1 MKLIKK
7 LLLKYYTNQLN
18 DINRRIKFM
27 EQPKILFS
35 KEISDDGWNSIYGFF
50 LADKRKVEGKI
61 KKLGGKVNKDSK
73 H

>member
-7 LLLKYYTNQLN
+7 LLLKYYTNKLN
-18 DINRRIKFM
+18 DIDRKIEFM

-35 KEISDDGWNSIYGFF
+35 KEISDDGWNSIYGMF

-61 KKLGGKVNKDSK
+61 KKLEGKEC
-73 H
+73 